1 MLLRNSI
8 SKAGKLFWFVCFL
21 LYNVSMKRTKIICT
35 IGPASESEK
44 ILSEMIKKGMNV
56 ARLNFSHGNF
66 SSHKKAIRMIRKI
79 SEKLQIPVG
88 IMADLQGPRI
98 RVSNVA
104 ELSVSKGEI
113 LEVREALIPVKTN
126 PLKKIISKLRI
137 STAAGKQ
144 KTLNLDLAGVVR
156 MVKPGSSILI
166 EDGLIKIKILER
178 KKDKL
183 LGRVQNSGVIKPRKG
198 VNIPGISARLG
209 AITARDKEVLD
220 FALKQNVDFVAM
232 SFVRTAEEIEY
243 LKKLIK
249 KKSRGKKGLAQVI
262 AKIERREAIK
272 NFDKILAATDA
283 VMIARGDLGIEMPQA
298 DLPIL
303 QKEICAK
310 CLRAG
315 KPVIV
320 ATQML
325 DSMIRNPW
333 PTRAEVT
340 DVSNAVIDHADA
352 LMLSGETASG
362 KYPVEA
368 VHTMTQIIR
377 RTEKSPFDDLDHGF
391 LGDQK
396 ESVSAAIA
404 QSAHELL
411 KDSRA
416 KAIVVAS
423 ISGLTARM
431 ITRHRPEQKI
441 FVMTNNEKT
450 HNQLA
455 LIWGVNSFVL
465 PDCKDLD
472 ELIDK
477 SMEVIR
483 KNKLLKRKD
492 KVVIVAGRPHMKK
505 EHMSLVKVEEIN

>member
-1 MLLRNSI
+1 
-8 SKAGKLFWFVCFL
+8 
-21 LYNVSMKRTKIICT
+21 MKRTKIICT
-35 IGPASESEK
+35 IGPASENEK
-44 ILSEMIKKGMNV
+44 ILSEMVKKGMNV
-56 ARLNFSHGNF
+56 ARLNFSHGDF

-79 SEKLQIPVG
+79 SEKLDIPVG

-98 RVSNVA
+98 RVSNA
-104 ELSVSKGEI
+104 QELAVSRGEI
-113 LEVREALIPVKTN
+113 LEVREELIPVKIN
-126 PLKKIISKLRI
+126 SLKKIISKLRMAK
-137 STAAGKQ
+137 AANKQ
-144 KTLNLDLAGVVR
+144 KTLKLDLAGVVR
-156 MVKPGSSILI
+156 MVKPGASILI
-166 EDGLIKIKILER
+166 EDGLIKLKVLKR
-178 KKDKL
+178 AKDHL
-183 LGRVQNSGVIKPRKG
+183 VCRVANSGTIRPRKG
-198 VNIPGISARLG
+198 VNIPGISSKLG
-209 AITARDKEVLD
+209 AITPRDKEVLD
-220 FALKQNVDFVAM
+220 FAVKQNVDFVAM
-232 SFVRTAEEIEY
+232 SFVRTAEEINY
-243 LKKLIK
+243 LKRLIK
-249 KKSRGKKGLAQVI
+249 SRTNPPHRRARHKNNAAQVI
-262 AKIERREAIK
+262 AKIERKEAIK
-272 NFDKILAATDA
+272 NFSKILEATDA

-325 DSMIRNPW
+325 DSMIRNPR

-368 VHTMTQIIR
+368 VYTMTQIIR

-391 LGDQK
+391 LGDQR

-411 KDSRA
+411 KDSQA

-423 ISGLTARM
+423 LSGLTARM

-441 FVMTNNEKT
+441 YVVTNNGKT
-450 HNQLA
+450 HNQLS
-455 LIWGVNSFVL
+455 LVWGVNSFVL
-465 PDCKDLD
+465 PDCEDLD

-477 SMEVIR
+477 SIEVIR

-505 EHMSLVKVEEIN
+505 EHMSLVKVEEIR

>member
-1 MLLRNSI
+1 M
-8 SKAGKLFWFVCFL
+8 V
-21 LYNVSMKRTKIICT
+21 
-35 IGPASESEK
+35 
-44 ILSEMIKKGMNV
+44 KKGMNV

-66 SSHKKAIRMIRKI
+66 SSHKKAIKMIRKI
-79 SEKLQIPVG
+79 SEKLQVPVG

-98 RVSNVA
+98 RVSNA
-104 ELSVSKGEI
+104 EELLVSKGEI
-113 LEVREALIPVKTN
+113 IEVREELIPVKISSF
-126 PLKKIISKLRI
+126 KKIINKLRVAK
-137 STAAGKQ
+137 AANKQ
-144 KTLNLDLAGVVR
+144 KRLSLDLAGVVR

-166 EDGLIKIKILER
+166 EDGLIKLKVLKRAKDHLEC
-178 KKDKL
+178 
-183 LGRVQNSGVIKPRKG
+183 RVQNSGRIKPRKG
-198 VNIPGISARLG
+198 VNIPGISAKLG
-209 AITARDKEVLD
+209 AITARDKEVLN
-220 FALKQNVDFVAM
+220 FAVKHDVDFVAM
-232 SFVRTAEEIEY
+232 SFVRTAEEINY
-243 LKKLIK
+243 LKRLIK
-249 KKSRGKKGLAQVI
+249 IRTKRKNNAAQVI
-262 AKIERREAIK
+262 AKIERKEAIK
-272 NFDKILAATDA
+272 NFDKILASTDA

-310 CLRAG
+310 CLRVG

-325 DSMIRNPW
+325 DSMIRNPR

-352 LMLSGETASG
+352 LMLSGESASG

-368 VHTMTQIIR
+368 VHTMSQIIR
-377 RTEKSPFDDLDHGF
+377 RTEKSPFDDLAHGF
-391 LGDQK
+391 LGDK
-396 ESVSAAIA
+396 KLSVSAAIA

-411 KDSRA
+411 KDSEA

-441 FVMTNNEKT
+441 YVMTNNEKT
-450 HNQLA
+450 HDQLA
-455 LIWGVNSFVL
+455 LVWGVNSFVL

-477 SMEVIR
+477 SIETIK
-483 KNKLLKRKD
+483 KNKLLKKKD
-492 KVVIVAGRPHMKK
+492 KVVIVAGRPHVKK
-505 EHMSLVKVEEIN
+505 EHMSLVKVESI

>member
-1 MLLRNSI
+1 
-8 SKAGKLFWFVCFL
+8 
-21 LYNVSMKRTKIICT
+21 MKRTKIICT

-44 ILSEMIKKGMNV
+44 MLSEMVRKGMNV
-56 ARLNFSHGNF
+56 ARLNFSHGSF
-66 SSHKKAIRMIRKI
+66 SSHRKIIKSVRKI
-79 SEKLQIPVG
+79 SEKLNIPVG

-98 RVSNVA
+98 RVSNDQ
-104 ELSVSKGEI
+104 ELAVSKNEI
-113 LEVREALIPVKTN
+113 IEVREALIPVKIN
-126 PLKKIISKLRI
+126 PLKKIINKLKI
-137 STAAGKQ
+137 TTTTDKQ
-144 KTLNLDLAGVVR
+144 KILNLDLAGVVR
-156 MVKPGSSILI
+156 MVKPGASILI
-166 EDGLIKIKILER
+166 EDGLIRIKVLER

-183 LGRVQNSGVIKPRKG
+183 LCRVVNSGTIKPRKG
-198 VNIPGISARLG
+198 VNIPGISAKLG
-209 AITARDKEVLD
+209 AITARDKEVLE
-220 FALKQNVDFVAM
+220 FAVKQNVDFVAM
-232 SFVRTAEEIEY
+232 SFVRTAGEIEY
-243 LKKLIK
+243 LKRLIK
-249 KKSRGKKGLAQVI
+249 SRTRRKDNVAQVI
-262 AKIERREAIK
+262 AKIERKEAIK
-272 NFDKILAATDA
+272 NFDKILEATDA
-283 VMIARGDLGIEMPQA
+283 VMVARGDLGIEMPQA
-298 DLPIL
+298 DTPIL

-310 CLRAG
+310 CLMAG

-325 DSMIRNPW
+325 DSMIRNPR

-368 VHTMTQIIR
+368 VHTMSQIIR
-377 RTEKSPFDDLDHGF
+377 RTEKSPFDDLGHGF
-391 LGDQK
+391 LSDQK
-396 ESVSAAIA
+396 ESVSTAIA

-411 KDSRA
+411 KDSGA

-423 ISGLTARM
+423 ISGFTARM
-431 ITRHRPEQKI
+431 VTRHRPEEKI

-455 LIWGVNSFVL
+455 LVWGVNSFVL

-477 SMEVIR
+477 SMETIK
-483 KNKLLKRKD
+483 KNKLLKSKD
-492 KVVIVAGRPHMKK
+492 RVVIVAGRPHVKK

>member
-1 MLLRNSI
+1 
-8 SKAGKLFWFVCFL
+8 
-21 LYNVSMKRTKIICT
+21 MKRTKIICT
-35 IGPASESEK
+35 IGPASENEK

-56 ARLNFSHGNF
+56 ARLNFSHGSF
-66 SSHKKAIRMIRKI
+66 SSHRKIIKSVRKI
-79 SEKLQIPVG
+79 SEKLNIPVG

-98 RVSNVA
+98 RVSNEN
-104 ELSVSKGEI
+104 ELVVSKNEI
-113 LEVREALIPVKTN
+113 IEVREGLIPAKISS
-126 PLKKIISKLRI
+126 LKKIINKLKI
-137 STAAGKQ
+137 TTTADKQ
-144 KTLNLDLAGVVR
+144 KILNLDLAGVVR
-156 MVKPGSSILI
+156 MVKPGASILI
-166 EDGLIKIKILER
+166 EDGLIKLKVLKRE
-178 KKDKL
+178 KDHL
-183 LGRVQNSGVIKPRKG
+183 VCTVQNSGMISPRKG
-198 VNIPGISARLG
+198 VNIPGISAKLG

-220 FALKQNVDFVAM
+220 FAIKQDVDFVAM
-232 SFVRTAEEIEY
+232 SFVRTAGEIEY
-243 LKKLIK
+243 LKRLIK
-249 KKSRGKKGLAQVI
+249 SRTRRKDNVAQVI
-262 AKIERREAIK
+262 AKIERKEAIK

-283 VMIARGDLGIEMPQA
+283 VMVARGDLGIEMPQA

-303 QKEICAK
+303 QKEIAAK

-325 DSMIRNPW
+325 DSMIRNPR

-368 VHTMTQIIR
+368 VHTMSQIIR
-377 RTEKSPFDDLDHGF
+377 RTEKSPFDDLGHGF
-391 LGDQK
+391 LGDQRD
-396 ESVSAAIA
+396 SVSAAIA

-411 KDSRA
+411 KDSGA

-423 ISGLTARM
+423 VSGLTARM
-431 ITRHRPEQKI
+431 ITRHRPEEKI

-455 LIWGVNSFVL
+455 LVWGVNSFVL

-477 SMEVIR
+477 SIETIK

-492 KVVIVAGRPHMKK
+492 KIVIVAGRPHLKK

>member
-1 MLLRNSI
+1 
-8 SKAGKLFWFVCFL
+8 
-21 LYNVSMKRTKIICT
+21 MKRTKIICT

-79 SEKLQIPVG
+79 SDKLQIPVG

-98 RVSNVA
+98 RVSNER
-104 ELSVSKGEI
+104 ELAVSKNEI
-113 LEVREALIPVKTN
+113 IEVREMLIPAKMN
-126 PLKKIISKLRI
+126 PLKKIIKKLRI
-137 STAAGKQ
+137 STVADKQ
-144 KTLNLDLAGVVR
+144 KTLKLDLAGVVR
-156 MVKPGSSILI
+156 MVKPGAGILI
-166 EDGLIKIKILER
+166 EDGLIKLKVLKR
-178 KKDKL
+178 KKDYL
-183 LGRVQNSGVIKPRKG
+183 VCRVANSGTIRPRKG
-198 VNIPGISARLG
+198 VNIPGISAKLG

-220 FALKQNVDFVAM
+220 FALKQDVDFVAM
-232 SFVRTAEEIEY
+232 SFVRTAEEINY
-243 LKKLIK
+243 LKRLIK
-249 KKSRGKKGLAQVI
+249 SKTKWKNNAAQVI
-262 AKIERREAIK
+262 AKIERKEAIK

-283 VMIARGDLGIEMPQA
+283 AMVARGDLGIEMPQA
-298 DLPIL
+298 DIPIL

-325 DSMIRNPW
+325 DSMIRNPR

-352 LMLSGETASG
+352 LMLSGESASG

-391 LGDQK
+391 LNDQR

-411 KDSRA
+411 KDSGA

-423 ISGLTARM
+423 VSGLTARM
-431 ITRHRPEQKI
+431 ITRHRPEEKI

-455 LIWGVNSFVL
+455 LVWGVSSFVL

-477 SMEVIR
+477 SIETI
-483 KNKLLKRKD
+483 KENKLLKKKD
-492 KVVIVAGRPHMKK
+492 KVVIVAGRPNMKK
-505 EHMSLVKVEEIN
+505 EHMSLVKVEEIK

>member
-1 MLLRNSI
+1 
-8 SKAGKLFWFVCFL
+8 
-21 LYNVSMKRTKIICT
+21 MKRTKIICT

-44 ILSEMIKKGMNV
+44 TLSEMIRKGMNV

-66 SSHKKAIRMIRKI
+66 SSHKRIIKSVRKI
-79 SEKLQIPVG
+79 SEKLNIPVG

-98 RVSNVA
+98 RVSNEE
-104 ELSVSKGEI
+104 ELSVSKNEI
-113 LEVREALIPVKTN
+113 IEVREELIPAKISS
-126 PLKKIISKLRI
+126 LKKIINKLKI
-137 STAAGKQ
+137 ATTTDKK
-144 KTLNLDLAGVVR
+144 KTLKLDLAGVVK
-156 MVKPGSSILI
+156 MVKPGASILI
-166 EDGLIKIKILER
+166 EDGLIKLKVLKR
-178 KKDKL
+178 AKDHL
-183 LGRVQNSGVIKPRKG
+183 VCRVQNSGVIKSRKG
-198 VNIPGISARLG
+198 VNIPGISAKLG

-220 FALKQNVDFVAM
+220 FAIKQNVDFVAM
-232 SFVRTAEEIEY
+232 SFVRTAGEINY
-243 LKKLIK
+243 LKRLIK
-249 KKSRGKKGLAQVI
+249 SRTRRKNNAAQVI
-262 AKIERREAIK
+262 AKIERKEAIK
-272 NFDKILAATDA
+272 NFDKILEATDA
-283 VMIARGDLGIEMPQA
+283 VMVARGDLGIEMPQA
-298 DLPIL
+298 DIPIL

-325 DSMIRNPW
+325 DSMIRNPR

-352 LMLSGETASG
+352 LMLSGESASG

-377 RTEKSPFDDLDHGF
+377 RTEKSPFDDLGHGF
-391 LGDQK
+391 LSDQK

-411 KDSRA
+411 KDSGA

-423 ISGLTARM
+423 ISGFTARM

-441 FVMTNNEKT
+441 YVMTNNEKT
-450 HNQLA
+450 HNQLS
-455 LIWGVNSFVL
+455 LVWGVNSFVL

-477 SMEVIR
+477 SIEIIR

-492 KVVIVAGRPHMKK
+492 KVVIVAGRPHVKK
-505 EHMSLVKVEEIN
+505 EHMSLVKVEEIQ

>member
-1 MLLRNSI
+1 
-8 SKAGKLFWFVCFL
+8 
-21 LYNVSMKRTKIICT
+21 MKRTKIVCT

-66 SSHKKAIRMIRKI
+66 SSHRKIIKSVRKI

-98 RVSNVA
+98 RVSNEK
-104 ELSVSKGEI
+104 ELAVSKNEI
-113 LEVREALIPVKTN
+113 VEVKEAFIPAKRGV
-126 PLKKIISKLRI
+126 LKKILTKVLPSGY
-137 STAAGKQ
+137 AGSREAR
-144 KTLNLDLAGVVR
+144 KTLKLDLAGVVR
-156 MVKPGSSILI
+156 MVKPGASILI
-166 EDGLIKIKILER
+166 EDGLIKLKVIKR
-178 KKDKL
+178 KKDRLVCK
-183 LGRVQNSGVIKPRKG
+183 VQNSGVIEPRKG
-198 VNIPGISARLG
+198 VNIPGISSRLG
-209 AITARDKEVLD
+209 AITARDMEVLD
-220 FALKQNVDFVAM
+220 FALKHDVDFVAM
-232 SFVRTAEEIEY
+232 SFVRTADEINY
-243 LKKLIK
+243 LRRLIK
-249 KKSRGKKGLAQVI
+249 SRTKRKNNTAQVI
-262 AKIERREAIK
+262 AKIERKEAIK

-283 VMIARGDLGIEMPQA
+283 VMVARGDLGIEMPQA
-298 DLPIL
+298 DIPIL
-303 QKEICAK
+303 QKEIAAK
-310 CLRAG
+310 CLKAG
-315 KPVIV
+315 RPVIV

-325 DSMIRNPW
+325 DSMIRNPR

-391 LGDQK
+391 LGDQR
-396 ESVSAAIA
+396 ESVSAAVA

-411 KDSRA
+411 KDSGA
-416 KAIVVAS
+416 KAIIVAS

-450 HNQLA
+450 HNQLS
-455 LIWGVNSFVL
+455 LVWGVNSFVL

-477 SMEVIR
+477 SIETIK
-483 KNKLLKRKD
+483 KNKLLKKKD
-492 KVVIVAGRPHMKK
+492 KVVIVAGRPHVKK
-505 EHMSLVKVEEIN
+505 EHMSLVKVESI

>member
-1 MLLRNSI
+1 
-8 SKAGKLFWFVCFL
+8 
-21 LYNVSMKRTKIICT
+21 MKRTKIICT

-56 ARLNFSHGNF
+56 ARLNFSHGSF
-66 SSHKKAIRMIRKI
+66 SSHKKIIRSVRKV
-79 SEKLQIPVG
+79 SEKLNIPVG

-98 RVSNVA
+98 RVSNEEELAVSKNEIIHVA
-104 ELSVSKGEI
+104 EG
-113 LEVREALIPVKTN
+113 LIPEKTN

-137 STAAGKQ
+137 STTADKQ
-144 KTLNLDLAGVVR
+144 KTLKLDLKGVVR

-166 EDGLIKIKILER
+166 EDGLIKIKVLER

-183 LGRVQNSGVIKPRKG
+183 LCRVQNSGTIRPRKG
-198 VNIPGISARLG
+198 VNIPGISGKLG
-209 AITARDKEVLD
+209 AITARDKEVID
-220 FALKQNVDFVAM
+220 FALSQDVDFIAM
-232 SFVRTAEEIEY
+232 SFVRTADEIEY

-249 KKSRGKKGLAQVI
+249 RKSSPPHRRAGKKGGFAQVI
-262 AKIERREAIK
+262 AKIERKEAIK
-272 NFDKILAATDA
+272 NFDKILAVTDA
-283 VMIARGDLGIEMPQA
+283 VMVARGDLGIEMPQA

-310 CLRAG
+310 CLRVG

-325 DSMIRNPW
+325 DSMIRNPR

-377 RTEKSPFDDLDHGF
+377 RTEKSPFDDLEHGF

-441 FVMTNNEKT
+441 FVMTNNKKT

-455 LIWGVNSFVL
+455 FVWGARSFVL

-472 ELIDK
+472 ELLDK
-477 SMEVIR
+477 SIETIK
-483 KNKLLKRKD
+483 KNKLLKKKD
-492 KVVIVAGRPHMKK
+492 RVVIVADRPHMKK
-505 EHMSLVKVEEIN
+505 EHMSLVKVEEI

>member
-1 MLLRNSI
+1 
-8 SKAGKLFWFVCFL
+8 
-21 LYNVSMKRTKIICT
+21 MKSTKIICT

-44 ILSEMIKKGMNV
+44 TLSEMVKHGMNV
-56 ARLNFSHGNF
+56 ARLNFSHGSF
-66 SSHKKAIRMIRKI
+66 SSHRKIIKSVRKI
-79 SEKLQIPVG
+79 SEKLNIPIG

-98 RVSNVA
+98 RVSNEN
-104 ELSVSKGEI
+104 ELAVSKGETI
-113 LEVREALIPVKTN
+113 QVVESLIPEKISS
-126 PLKKIISKLRI
+126 LKKIINKLKI
-137 STAAGKQ
+137 ATTADKQ
-144 KTLNLDLAGVVR
+144 KTLKLDLKGVVK
-156 MVKPGSSILI
+156 MVKPGASILI
-166 EDGLIKIKILER
+166 EDGLIKIKVLER
-178 KKDKL
+178 KKGKL
-183 LGRVQNSGVIKPRKG
+183 LCRVVNSGTIKPRKG
-198 VNIPGISARLG
+198 VNIPGISAKLG
-209 AITARDKEVLD
+209 AITARDKEVLE
-220 FALKQNVDFVAM
+220 FALGQNVDFVAM
-232 SFVRTAEEIEY
+232 SFVRTDDEIEY

-249 KKSRGKKGLAQVI
+249 LNSKKKNGLAQVI
-262 AKIERREAIK
+262 AKIERKEAIK

-283 VMIARGDLGIEMPQA
+283 VMVARGDLGIEMPQA

-310 CLRAG
+310 CLRVG

-325 DSMIRNPW
+325 DSMIRNPR

-377 RTEKSPFDDLDHGF
+377 RTEKSPFDDLGHGF
-391 LGDQK
+391 LSDKK
-396 ESVSAAIA
+396 ESVSSAIA

-411 KDSRA
+411 KDSGA

-423 ISGLTARM
+423 ISGFTARM
-431 ITRHRPEQKI
+431 VTRHRPEQKI

-455 LIWGVNSFVL
+455 LVWGARSFVL

-477 SMEVIR
+477 SMETIK
-483 KNKLLKRKD
+483 KNKLLKRKN
-492 KVVIVAGRPHMKK
+492 KVVIVAGRPHVKK
-505 EHMSLVKVEEIN
+505 EHMSLVKVEEIG

>member
-1 MLLRNSI
+1 M
-8 SKAGKLFWFVCFL
+8 V
-21 LYNVSMKRTKIICT
+21 
-35 IGPASESEK
+35 
-44 ILSEMIKKGMNV
+44 KKGMNV
-56 ARLNFSHGNF
+56 ARLNFSHGDF
-66 SSHKKAIRMIRKI
+66 SSHGKAIKMIRKI
-79 SEKLQIPVG
+79 SEKLQVPIG

-104 ELSVSKGEI
+104 EVAVSKGEI
-113 LEVREALIPVKTN
+113 IEVREALIPVKIG
-126 PLKKIISKLRI
+126 PLKKIINKLRI
-137 STAAGKQ
+137 TKDAKKQ
-144 KTLNLDLAGVVR
+144 KRLSLDLAGVVR

-166 EDGLIKIKILER
+166 EDGLIKLKVLKR
-178 KKDKL
+178 AKDHL
-183 LGRVQNSGVIKPRKG
+183 VCRVANSGTIKPRKG
-198 VNIPGISARLG
+198 VNIPGISAKLG

-220 FALKQNVDFVAM
+220 FAVKKDVDFVAM
-232 SFVRTAEEIEY
+232 SFVRTAEEINY
-243 LKKLIK
+243 LKRLIK
-249 KKSRGKKGLAQVI
+249 IRTKLKNNAAQVI
-262 AKIERREAIK
+262 AKIERKEAIK

-298 DLPIL
+298 DLPII

-325 DSMIRNPW
+325 DSMIRNPR

-352 LMLSGETASG
+352 LMLSGESASG

-391 LGDQK
+391 LGDEK
-396 ESVSAAIA
+396 MSVSAAIA

-411 KDSRA
+411 KDSGS

-431 ITRHRPEQKI
+431 ITRHRPEKKI
-441 FVMTNNEKT
+441 YVMTNNEKT

-455 LIWGVNSFVL
+455 LVWGVNSFVL

-477 SMEVIR
+477 SIEVIR

-505 EHMSLVKVEEIN
+505 EHMSLVKVESI